1 MSKFWNSLFKADKH
15 LIFQLKNQLAFQI
28 ANSTKQ
34 NYVCFTS
41 KGDGYYIYVEYRP
54 VIHGPSLLFLAR
66 ESLMLPSWPLVLIVT
81 RKFWR
86 LFYFESENTE
96 LNLTVFKI
104 FFCKIALFC
113 VLNSTQYAHCYYFA
127 AVSVRWILIIS
138 IFHQSKCWFCK
149 SYYILRFLLFP
160 SRLNVHEICTTEKI
174 QKKISINIHIRNHL

>member
-15 LIFQLKNQLAFQI
+15 LIFRLKNQLAFQI

-41 KGDGYYIYVEYRP
+41 EGNGYYLYVEYRP

-104 FFCKIALFC
+104 FFFCKIALFC
-113 VLNSTQYAHCYYFA
+113 VLNSTQYTHCYYFA

-138 IFHQSKCWFCK
+138 ILHTKISRNVDFANHIIYCDFFYS
-149 SYYILRFLLFP
+149 LLFWMCMEFVQLK
-160 SRLNVHEICTTEKI
+160 RY
-174 QKKISINIHIRNHL
+174 KK